1 MQSLLIFILVAVIL
15 YILFVSKESYDDASP
30 RTQKVPATIIQNI
43 IQQIVDK
50 KPELHPIDTVFVDST
65 GPSTVSGRFLFLDKN
80 SYSGVQYDVTA
91 NTNGAVRITDMS
103 SSVNPEMSG
112 PFMPYGRATYSDVGA
127 ATMST
132 MDDEVL
138 DAGISG
144 VKDMLKKI

>member
-1 MQSLLIFILVAVIL
+1 MQSILIFVLVAFIL
-15 YILFVSKESYDDASP
+15 YTIFVNKEGYDDAAP
-30 RTQKVPATIIQNI
+30 RVQKVPANIIQNI

-132 MDDEVL
+132 MDDEVR

-144 VKDMLKKI
+144 VKDMLSKI